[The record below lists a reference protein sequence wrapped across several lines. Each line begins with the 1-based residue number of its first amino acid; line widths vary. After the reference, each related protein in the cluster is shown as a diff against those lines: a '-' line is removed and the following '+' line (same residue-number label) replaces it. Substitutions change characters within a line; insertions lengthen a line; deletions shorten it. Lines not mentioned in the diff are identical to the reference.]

1 LDIEALPDLGSH
13 GMVGERVRDRVAHK
27 CPAYLAYCAPCL
39 TGAVS
44 REKLRQLLKGLA
56 KEGDIR

>member
-1 LDIEALPDLGSH
+1 
-13 GMVGERVRDRVAHK
+13 MVGERVRDRVAHK